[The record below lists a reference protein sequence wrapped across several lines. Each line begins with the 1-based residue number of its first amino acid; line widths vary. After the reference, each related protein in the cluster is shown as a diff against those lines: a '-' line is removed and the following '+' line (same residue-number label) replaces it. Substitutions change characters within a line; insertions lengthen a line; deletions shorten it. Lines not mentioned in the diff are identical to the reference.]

1 MDYKL
6 PKYDRVKGIHPGV
19 ILKRELKRRNIKA
32 VALAKSIEE
41 YPQTINAITKEKRG
55 VNAKL
60 SIKLGDYFNVEKEY
74 FMLLQASFE
83 VNASI
88 RQSYKNPL
96 IGKVR
101 SIIFWDTDFNKIDLV
116 KNKRSVIKRI
126 LERGNESEIKE
137 LIAFYSKP
145 TIEQELEKISNSL
158 SPNFTQNI
166 DRYIYDKP

>member
-158 SPNFTQNI
+158 SPNF